1 MVTVTPSFTPYVAS
15 FGWSRARRIQ
25 HIYPSHKMRW
35 VYISEEVERTVT
47 SFTVFI
53 LSLFFIRSS
62 NLQATCSRS
71 SSFLFISSSFSL
83 RYSKFY

>member
-1 MVTVTPSFTPYVAS
+1 
-15 FGWSRARRIQ
+15 
-25 HIYPSHKMRW
+25 MRW
-35 VYISEEVERTVT
+35 VYISEEVERMLT

-62 NLQATCSRS
+62 NLQATYSRS

-83 RYSKFY
+83 RYSKLYQRILMAEERQEENPGEEGPVPVLR